1 MSVHAGPNTVETG
14 LVLAVDAANLNS
26 YPGTGTSISDLTLKS
41 GNATLSSGASYSSSF
56 GGIFQLNY
64 STDGVITQ
72 AGAGLPILNSIT
84 GSDPFTFSIM
94 MRLKSYPPSGAAAV
108 TGLLQKGSYNPSF
121 GLNLVYAGDSGG
133 FWTQARIR
141 YGLRNL
147 SGTAGVTPGYG
158 IFDPTSSSQIALNQ
172 WYKVDFTHS
181 FTGTSHTLR
190 CYLNGTLDKQ
200 DTGTNSLYPINI
212 TNSSTLGINA
222 EIIGGNFVRSDIDV
236 AFYNIYTKELS
247 AQEIQQNFQALRGR
261 FGL

>member
-64 STDGVITQ
+64 STNGVITQ
-72 AGAGLPILNSIT
+72 AGAGLPILNGIT

-94 MRLKSYPPSGAAAV
+94 MRLKSYPPSGTAAT

-121 GLNLVYAGDSGG
+121 GLNLVYAGASGG
-133 FWTQARIR
+133 FWTQARFNF
-141 YGLRNL
+141 GVRNL
-147 SGTAGVTPGYG
+147 TGTAGVTPGYG
-158 IFDPTSSSQIALNQ
+158 IFNPSSNMLLSLNQ

-181 FTGTSHTLR
+181 FAGTTHTLKL
-190 CYLNGTLDKQ
+190 YVNSALDSTYQ
-200 DTGTNSLYPINI
+200 SSNSLFPINI

-236 AFYNIYTKELS
+236 AFYNVYTKELS